1 MKKYIIPIIVITVIV
16 LILFGSYYIYSSNN
30 SQDNIENLKVK
41 ASEEIKYLNT
51 TIISMINQLNNI
63 TYANYE
69 IVEEEVKVEKSDS
82 QGSSSGGGG
91 QGKSGE
97 QSSSGSEGQG
107 GEESQSN
114 TITNIN
120 MNDSSILVNTDKK
133 IDWNNIK
140 KETEKMYQTWTTVL
154 IDLNS
159 LNVNQDNL
167 KKYTTT
173 LDNVTKAVQ
182 KEDKKQ
188 TSRELANLYGLI
200 ASYAKDYEADTK
212 AINLLDTKSNILYAY
227 ASVEEDN
234 WQEMKNSINKAQIA
248 YNNILNGGLQNSRNI
263 SSINKSYVLLNEIAK
278 STDTQ
283 DKNIFYINYKNL
295 MQELEIMDE

>member
-1 MKKYIIPIIVITVIV
+1 MKKYIIPIIVITVII
-16 LILFGSYYIYSSNN
+16 LILSGSYYIYSSNN

-82 QGSSSGGGG
+82 QGGSSGGG
-91 QGKSGE
+91 QSKSGE
-97 QSSSGSEGQG
+97 QSSSGSGGQG
-107 GEESQSN
+107 GEESQSD

-133 IDWNNIK
+133 IDWDNIK

-167 KKYTTT
+167 RKYTTT

-200 ASYAKDYEADTK
+200 TSYAKDYEADTK